1 MAHATRTIDAT
12 PTAQPASASTA
23 PRGRTQRG
31 KAQCRALV
39 EAAFELIAAEG
50 FEGLR
55 TRDVA
60 ARAGVNVATL
70 HYYFATKED
79 LIRAVVER
87 LWEEFVAFGAPT
99 IPARPLS
106 SPLENLRQE
115 LVDLERH
122 VRERPATFIV
132 LFEIVLRSLRNPAI
146 SAMTRELNTRWENY
160 IETLLIEGVRQ
171 RAFRAD
177 LDTAATAADIVAL
190 LNGTLSASISYE
202 EPFPVDRV
210 FARIEPWLIDAPH

>member
-1 MAHATRTIDAT
+1 M
-12 PTAQPASASTA
+12 A

-60 ARAGVNVATL
+60 ARAGVNIATL

-87 LWEEFVAFGAPT
+87 LWEEFVGFGAPAE
-99 IPARPLS
+99 PARPLR

-132 LFEIVLRSLRNPAI
+132 LFEIVLRGLHNPAI
-146 SAMTRELNTRWENY
+146 SAMTRDLNKRWESY
-160 IETLLIEGVRQ
+160 IESLLIEGVRQ
-171 RAFRAD
+171 GVFRAK
-177 LDTAATAADIVAL
+177 LDTSAVAADIVAL

>member
-1 MAHATRTIDAT
+1 M
-12 PTAQPASASTA
+12 A

-39 EAAFELIAAEG
+39 AAAFELIAAEG

-87 LWEEFVAFGAPT
+87 LWEEFVAFGAPAV
-99 IPARPLS
+99 PARPLRV
-106 SPLENLRQE
+106 PLENLRQE

-122 VRERPATFIV
+122 MRERPATFIV

-146 SAMTRELNTRWENY
+146 SAMTRDLNTRWERY

-171 RAFRAD
+171 GAFRAD
-177 LDTAATAADIVAL
+177 LDTATTAADIVAL
-190 LNGTLSASISYE
+190 LNGTLSVGMTFAQ
-202 EPFPVDRV
+202 PFPVDRV
-210 FARIEPWLIDAPH
+210 FAHIERWLTD

>member
-1 MAHATRTIDAT
+1 MSHASRTIDST
-12 PTAQPASASTA
+12 PAARPEGPGTA

-70 HYYFATKED
+70 HYYFVTKED

-87 LWEEFVAFGAPT
+87 LWEEFVAFGAPAV
-99 IPARPLS
+99 PARPLRA
-106 SPLENLRQE
+106 PLENLRQE

-146 SAMTRELNTRWENY
+146 SAMTRDLNTRWERY

-171 RAFRAD
+171 GAFRAD

-190 LNGTLSASISYE
+190 LNGTLSVGMTFAQ
-202 EPFPVDRV
+202 PFPVDRV
-210 FARIEPWLIDAPH
+210 FAHIERWLID